1 LSVFAPLLELQ
12 PRIAAWHVEICAAAF
27 VALNERVHRHPRYQ
41 QEAREMKYVML
52 ILNTEATAKLT
63 EAEQQAW
70 SSEIM
75 AWYEKHGSTGSIADM
90 GHQLQPAQTART
102 VRATGVTDGPF
113 METKE
118 VLGGFT
124 VLESATYDEAVDLS
138 KSWPGVDRGLITIEL
153 RPVVEF

>member
-1 LSVFAPLLELQ
+1 LL
-12 PRIAAWHVEICAAAF
+12 AWHVENWAGAF
-27 VALNERVHRHPRYQ
+27 VAVDERVQRHSHYQ
-41 QEAREMKYVML
+41 QEEREMKYVML
-52 ILNTEATAKLT
+52 ILNTEAAAKLT

-75 AWYEKHGSTGSIADM
+75 SWYEKHGSSGSIADM
-90 GHQLQPAQTART
+90 GHQLQPADTART

-118 VLGGFT
+118 VLGGFS
-124 VLESATYDEAVDLS
+124 VLEAATYDEAVDLS